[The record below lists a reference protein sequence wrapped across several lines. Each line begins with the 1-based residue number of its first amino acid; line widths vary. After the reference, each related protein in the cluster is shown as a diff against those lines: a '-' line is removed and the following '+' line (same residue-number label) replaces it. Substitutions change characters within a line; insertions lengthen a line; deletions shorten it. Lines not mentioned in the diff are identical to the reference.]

1 MVTSGFYLHLP
12 NHFFMSDKAKTA
24 GLQQPAAPAAGS
36 TRDVLNTMLEKFQF
50 QNQVERIS
58 AGYGKRDALKALH
71 DISTFCAQC
80 QILTDQATEIG
91 VDHFELLSDLYELI
105 ETFPE
110 EEEFEAINTR
120 HYAAQPTT
128 VH

>member
-1 MVTSGFYLHLP
+1 LTVTFGFVFLTS
-12 NHFFMSDKAKTA
+12 NNFFMSDKTKTA
-24 GLQQPAAPAAGS
+24 GQQQPAAQAAGG

-58 AGYGKRDALKALH
+58 AGYGKREALKALH

-91 VDHFELLSDLYELI
+91 VDHFELLSDLYELV
-105 ETFPE
+105 ETFPDE
-110 EEEFEAINTR
+110 EEYLIR
-120 HYAAQPTT
+120 QQPTP